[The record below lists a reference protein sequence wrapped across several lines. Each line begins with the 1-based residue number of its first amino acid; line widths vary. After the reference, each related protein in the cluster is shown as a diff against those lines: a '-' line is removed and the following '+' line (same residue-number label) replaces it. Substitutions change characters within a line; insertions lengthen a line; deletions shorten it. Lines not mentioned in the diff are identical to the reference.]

1 MWNSQLPLHAHICL
15 CVTVHIDLYTSP
27 NEMFFFVRISMVML
41 PHHSKKNLT
50 KTQKEIWEED
60 LEGDKGGKRRVDMIK
75 IYCMHI

>member
-1 MWNSQLPLHAHICL
+1 
-15 CVTVHIDLYTSP
+15 
-27 NEMFFFVRISMVML
+27 MVML
-41 PHHSKKNLT
+41 PHHSKKKLT